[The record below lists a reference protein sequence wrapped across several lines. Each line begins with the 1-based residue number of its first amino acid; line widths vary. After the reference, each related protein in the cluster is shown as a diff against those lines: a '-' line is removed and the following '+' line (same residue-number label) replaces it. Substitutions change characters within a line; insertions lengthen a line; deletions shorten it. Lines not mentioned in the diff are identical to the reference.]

1 MSVRS
6 DLIFKDSYYHVFNRG
21 NAKQVLFYDCADY
34 ARFIFLLLHLQSP
47 LSFDQAGRHV
57 KKYLST
63 NDFGVTPEVLE
74 KIKAE
79 RFVKVLNFCLMPNHF
94 HLTLQSVSDD
104 GVSRYMQKLGNSYA
118 KYFNKKYGQS
128 GHAFQGVYKAKLVT
142 TDKQFIYLSAYIH
155 RNPQEIKVWKNK
167 TIEYPWSSYQD
178 YLSNRWGDLLTPGD
192 IIETFPSPQEYCQF
206 VEDSGA
212 KEDWEEL

>member
-1 MSVRS
+1 MRS
-6 DLIFKDSYYHVFNRG
+6 DIIFKDSYYHVYNRG
-21 NAKQVLFYDCADY
+21 NAKQVLFYDTADY
-34 ARFIFLLLHLQSP
+34 VRFVFLLLHLQSP
-47 LSFDQAGRHV
+47 HSFDQTGRYV

-63 NDFGVTPEVLE
+63 NDFAVMPEVLE

-104 GVSRYMQKLGNSYA
+104 GMSRYMQKLGNSYA
-118 KYFNKKYGQS
+118 KYFNKKYSQS

-142 TDKQFIYLSAYIH
+142 TDRQFVYLSAYIH
-155 RNPQEIKVWKNK
+155 RNPQEIEAWENN

-178 YLSNRWGDLLTPGD
+178 YHNNRWGELLVPDD
-192 IIETFPSPQEYCQF
+192 IVGTFASPQEYSLF
-206 VEDSGA
+206 VENSGA
-212 KEDWEEL
+212 KEDWEEV